1 MAKIA
6 LISEHLS
13 PQTLGLAQALTFHRH
28 DVMIITSAGEEVPDG
43 ISYPVL
49 RFFKTW
55 SAWEALKFFPH
66 MLSQAPDI
74 WHFVFAGEAH
84 EKALPKMAH
93 LILAQLAKA
102 LPRRVV
108 ASSFYDSL
116 YQTPARK
123 VAPMLKSSDIV
134 TTATREQ
141 LMFIKRRSWIKNFC
155 ETEVLPP
162 FALHTSENEE
172 NILDPDLVKL
182 VQSMS
187 PYLLIPN
194 ERLNPNL
201 SEDSHFI
208 RLLSQKKLLVCG
220 SRQNM
225 KIKQLG
231 LQSSHPEIAFV
242 GSRLTEAQQ
251 AYLLKNSQGL
261 LIAFE
266 DFSAIELLQFHR
278 LGSKAKKALI
288 TTRRQA
294 EALPGIA
301 LHGKNGFVLDQGLS
315 SLLQLLSD
323 NPELKLQEES
333 FQSVSS
339 DLTDSALNEL
349 NRLYSKVQYL
359 KSTAVDSQRSAH
371 S

>member
-13 PQTLGLAQALTFHRH
+13 SQTLGLAQALTFHRH
-28 DVMIITSAGEEVPDG
+28 DVIIITSAGEEVPDA
-43 ISYPVL
+43 ITYPVL

-66 MLSQAPDI
+66 LLSQAPDV
-74 WHFVFAGEAH
+74 WHFVFARDHHGD
-84 EKALPKMAH
+84 ALPKTAH

-116 YQTPARK
+116 YETAARK
-123 VAPMLKSSDIV
+123 LVAMLKSSDIV

-141 LMFIKRRSWIKNFC
+141 LMFIKRRSWIKNYC

-162 FALHTSENEE
+162 FSEKSSHEDQ
-172 NILDPDLVKL
+172 NILDPDLIKL
-182 VQSMS
+182 VQNMS

-194 ERLNPNL
+194 ERLSPLL
-201 SEDSHFI
+201 SEDSLFTQ
-208 RLLSQKKLLVCG
+208 LLKKKNLLVCG
-220 SRQNM
+220 SRPNLKM
-225 KIKQLG
+225 KQLG
-231 LQSSHPEIAFV
+231 LRSSHPEIAFV

-251 AYLLKNSQGL
+251 SYLLKHSQGM
-261 LIAFE
+261 LISFE
-266 DFSAIELLQFHR
+266 DFSAVELLQFHR
-278 LGSKAKKALI
+278 LCSKAKKALI
-288 TTRRQA
+288 TNRRQA
-294 EALPGIA
+294 EALPGIS
-301 LHGKNGFVLDQGLS
+301 LHGKNGFVLDQGLA
-315 SLLQLLSD
+315 SLIQLLGS
-323 NPELKLQEES
+323 NPDLKLQEEL
-333 FQSVSS
+333 FQSVST

-349 NRLYSKVQYL
+349 NRLYSKVQHI
-359 KSTAVDSQRSAH
+359 KSTAIDSRRSAH